1 MPALSFTFDPSI
13 IPPPPSNLDIAL
25 HWARLG
31 IPVFPCRE
39 DGPDQK
45 RPYGLPWRLQ
55 STTDEQRIRQWW
67 LRWPGALPGIDLAKT
82 GLIVIDLDGA
92 GGALD
97 WREISD
103 GQAPGPPA
111 ADTPNGGRHVYYQR
125 PSDSYGNGRGDLPPK
140 RSHEGIDVRGHGGYV
155 IAPGA
160 QLPDGRTYEL
170 DGDLLAAPPLPDWL
184 KTILKPDRPVRLNG
198 QASDGQASHG
208 QAILSVP
215 DDRLDDRKRL
225 YGQAAL
231 DREAERVRD
240 ASHGGRNETLNK
252 AAFACGQLVAGGCL
266 TEGEVRSRLVLASE
280 ACGLI
285 QSDGIR
291 SVKATIESGLKSG
304 AQEPRWPPE
313 SQVDERGRLGAESV
327 RSLIRTKDGTFADS
341 VTGEIVEAPALET
354 ERDYP
359 EEALK
364 VDGLVGE
371 IADWIMDTSLFPC
384 RLFATAAALAIVG
397 TAVARQVYT
406 GIPRTGTAL
415 YWLIIAP
422 TAGGKERPQEAIR
435 QVLGAANIGHMAK
448 PSCASSA
455 KLGMSLN
462 ETPAQIQ
469 VIDEVGKVL
478 RRFVARHSSSQEIGL
493 LDDYCTVWG
502 KNTGSFSPEGVTVRS
517 DVLIQRPSLSFF
529 GATTPTAFY
538 EQLRAKQIAGGFLN
552 RFIVLR
558 RFVRVGVNPNV
569 RPEDDVPASIVGA
582 VKALHAF
589 QDGPLQTARDPAVK
603 EPDRP
608 PGLFIVPASHEGA
621 VALEAYQ
628 AKAWA
633 MILKADEDPVFEIY
647 ARAAEMVKRMSLI
660 LACGRH
666 WDDMSTCE
674 IQAEDVRFAAGL
686 VDWALASFTNG
697 LRHNMAETDHQANMK
712 EVTRMIRKAGKM
724 RRTELIRKLD
734 GKLDA
739 RSLDSVIKMA
749 IEGGTIEEW
758 KEATGE
764 KGRPA
769 TWYLVRDSSA

>member
-1 MPALSFTFDPSI
+1 MPALSFVFDPST
-13 IPPPPSNLDIAL
+13 IPPPPSNLEVAL
-25 HWARLG
+25 HWGRLG
-31 IPVFPCRE
+31 FPVFPCRE

-45 RPYGLPWRLQ
+45 RPYGIPWRLQ
-55 STTDEQRIRQWW
+55 STTNEQRIRQWW
-67 LRWPGALPGIDLAKT
+67 LTFPGALPGIDLAKT
-82 GLIVIDLDGA
+82 RLMAVDLDGA

-103 GQAPGPPA
+103 GQDPGPPA
-111 ADTPNGGRHVYYQR
+111 SDTPNGGRHVFYQR
-125 PSDSYGNGRGDLPPK
+125 PDDSFGNGRGDLPPK
-140 RSHEGIDVRGHGGYV
+140 RGHEGIDVRGHGGYV

-160 QLPDGRTYEL
+160 RLPDGRTYEL

-184 KTILKPDRPVRLNG
+184 KRILKPNRPPQVNG
-198 QASDGQASHG
+198 HDLGAHHV
-208 QAILSVP
+208 AIS
-215 DDRLDDRKRL
+215 DDRSRL

-231 DREAERVRD
+231 DRETERVRM
-240 ASHGGRNETLNK
+240 APHGGRNEALNK
-252 AAFACGQLVAGGCL
+252 AAFACGQLIAGGCL
-266 TEGEVRSRLVLASE
+266 TVGEVGSRLVSASE
-280 ACGLI
+280 ACGLV
-285 QSDGIR
+285 QNDGIR
-291 SVKATIESGLKSG
+291 SVQATILSGLKSG
-304 AQEPRWPPE
+304 AREPRRPPE
-313 SQVDERGRLGAESV
+313 DQVDDFTRTERGAESA
-327 RSLIRTKDGTFADS
+327 RSLIRTKDGTLADLA
-341 VTGEIVEAPALET
+341 TGEIVEAPALET

-359 EEALK
+359 DEALK
-364 VDGLVGE
+364 VDGLVGD
-371 IADWIMDTSLFPC
+371 IADWIMETSLFPC

-435 QVLGAANIGHMAK
+435 QILGAAEIGDMAK

-455 KLGMSLN
+455 KLGLSLHEN
-462 ETPAQIQ
+462 PAQIQ

-478 RRFVARHSSSQEIGL
+478 RRFVARNSSSQEIGL

-502 KNTGSFSPEGVTVRS
+502 KNTGSFSPEGVTVRK
-517 DVLIQRPSLSFF
+517 DVMIQRPSLSFF

-558 RFVRVGVNPNV
+558 RFVRVEVNPNV
-569 RPEDDVPASIVGA
+569 RPDDDVPDHIVN
-582 VKALHAF
+582 ALRSLHRF
-589 QDGPLQTARDPAVK
+589 QDQALQTSRDAAK
-603 EPDRP
+603 KHHDKP
-608 PGLFIVPASHEGA
+608 PEFFIVPASHGGA
-621 VALEAYQ
+621 KALEAYQ
-628 AKAWA
+628 ARAWG
-633 MILKADEDPVFEIY
+633 MILKADEDPIFEIY

-666 WDDMSTCE
+666 WNDMNACE
-674 IQAEDVRFAAGL
+674 IQAGDVRFAAGL
-686 VDWALASFTNG
+686 VDWALASFTDG

-712 EVTRMIRKAGKM
+712 EVIRMIRKAGKM

-749 IEGGTIEEW
+749 IEGGMIEEW
-758 KEATGE
+758 KETPGE
-764 KGRPA
+764 KLGRPA
-769 TWYLVRDSSA
+769 TWYLIRKPPPI